1 MAGSIRAWR
10 RRLERGGGAAGT
22 AADARAL
29 ARRAGAAAGAVVL
42 ATLVA
47 SAIFAP
53 LIVPYDWNATSV
65 CRRLA
70 APSAA
75 HWFGCDLFGRDILSR
90 VLVGARYSLAMGIS
104 TVAIGL
110 MFGSLIGMAI
120 AYAGG
125 RGMRWARG

>member
-1 MAGSIRAWR
+1 MIDLAYGWIDPRVAETF
-10 RRLERGGGAAGT
+10 ERGGGAAGA

-29 ARRAGAAAGAVVL
+29 ARRAGGGGGGGGAGGIGGL
-42 ATLVA
+42 G
-47 SAIFAP
+47 IFAP

-90 VLVGARYSLAMGIS
+90 VLVGARYSLQ
-104 TVAIGL
+104 
-110 MFGSLIGMAI
+110 
-120 AYAGG
+120 
-125 RGMRWARG
+125 WASRRSRSG